1 MGPKFCQG
9 SVGLARPALYGTPFG
24 AIFETM
30 NEPVR
35 TFTRIICLLL
45 LAMTLSGAG
54 SPETA
59 GQNSRDSIQVEL
71 NPIELDEK
79 RPGRRAFGALQLLA
93 AVQLESKDNR
103 FGGLSGISLG
113 SDGRLYAIS
122 DRGYWLSA
130 KVTFDAGGALSKL
143 SDWRI
148 APLLNTLKIPVSGK
162 MRDAEALARMKD
174 GSFLVGF
181 EGAHRIWRYAA
192 PPTTLGSVPTIEK
205 TPATIAQAPG
215 NSGIEA
221 LAELAD
227 GRLLLL
233 TEDFRNPDGTVKGW
247 IKEQGAWSDLSY
259 VTANGFNVTDC
270 AALANGDLLVLERR
284 FALIA
289 ILSTRLT
296 LVSAASLKPGAR
308 LTGKE
313 LLRLDQPLATENF
326 EGVTAYDSPQGTMIV
341 LVSDDNY
348 SRFQQTLLLQ
358 FLLPSTALTTHA
370 GP

>member
-1 MGPKFCQG
+1 MKKNNRALIRIV
-9 SVGLARPALYGTPFG
+9 SLA
-24 AIFETM
+24 
-30 NEPVR
+30 
-35 TFTRIICLLL
+35 LLVT
-45 LAMTLSGAG
+45 TLSGAG
-54 SPETA
+54 SGKTTA
-59 GQNSRDSIQVEL
+59 QTSRDAIDVAMI
-71 NPIELDEK
+71 PIEVDEK
-79 RPGRRAFGALQLLA
+79 RPRRSTFGALQLLA
-93 AVQLESKDNR
+93 AVHLESRDNR
-103 FGGLSGISLG
+103 FGGLSGIALG
-113 SDGRLYAIS
+113 SDGRLYAVS

-130 KVTFDAGGALSKL
+130 RVTSDANGALAKL

-148 APLLNTLKIPVSGK
+148 APMLTTRKAPVSGRL
-162 MRDAEALARMKD
+162 RDAEALARIKD

-181 EGAHRIWRYAA
+181 EGAHRVWRYAA
-192 PPTTLGSVPTIEK
+192 PPDTFASVPAIEK
-205 TPATIAQAPG
+205 IPATAAQAPG
-215 NSGIEA
+215 NGGIEA

-233 TEDFRNPDGTVKGW
+233 TEDYRNADGTVKGW
-247 IKEQGAWSDLSY
+247 IRDNGAWSDLSY
-259 VTANGFNVTDC
+259 LPADGFHVTDC

-289 ILSTRLT
+289 ILSARLT
-296 LVSAASLKPGAR
+296 LVSGASLKPGAK

-326 EGVTAYDSPQGTMIV
+326 EGLTAYQSARGTTIL

-358 FLLPSTALTTHA
+358 FFLPSTALTTHS